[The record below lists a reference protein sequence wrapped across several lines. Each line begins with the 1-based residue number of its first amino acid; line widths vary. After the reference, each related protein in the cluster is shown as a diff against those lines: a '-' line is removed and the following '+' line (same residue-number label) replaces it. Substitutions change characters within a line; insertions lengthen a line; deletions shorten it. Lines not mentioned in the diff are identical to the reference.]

1 MGTATCQHC
10 NKQFERAIGALNRA
24 KRAGAP
30 LYCGMKCSELGRR
43 ANKPKAQ
50 RRKEKAEYD
59 KARRN
64 ELRDEIRE
72 QKRAAYYANHKE
84 SLGKH
89 AKYRKK
95 RMPKHVEYCRR
106 PEYKE
111 KKVEYDRKHRAAE
124 YGEFAETYLLLLE
137 VEKEIRSRATS
148 YERRV
153 ANGYYTRSAQAR
165 RRALCQARNRKTL
178 LPSI

>member
-1 MGTATCQHC
+1 MATAICQHC
-10 NKQFERAIGALNRA
+10 NKQFERTIGALNRA

-30 LYCGMKCSELGRR
+30 LYCGMKCSGLGRR
-43 ANKPKAQ
+43 SNKSKAQ
-50 RRKEKAEYD
+50 KRREKAEYD
-59 KARRN
+59 KARRM

-72 QKRAAYYANHKE
+72 KKRAAYFANHE
-84 SLGKH
+84 ENL
-89 AKYRKK
+89 AKMAEYRKI

-106 PEYKE
+106 PEYKA
-111 KKVEYDRKHRAAE
+111 KKVEYDRERRASE
-124 YGEFAETYLLLLE
+124 YGEFAETWLLLLE

-165 RRALCQARNRKTL
+165 RRALCQARTRKN
-178 LPSI
+178 